1 MCTGADANIF
11 MDHFERKYIY
21 PFLGLL
27 LSYLIFIGDVLFI
40 WAGSKDQLI
49 IFLSNLNTKQNSIN
63 FKYKILQSSIPF
75 LDTKVYIKNNKLY
88 TKIHRKETDRQNF
101 LHNNSEQPISLK
113 NCIPYS
119 QVLRVKCTCS
129 TIENLKLYC
138 SELKQK
144 FVEKGYKSDPI

>member
-40 WAGSKDQLI
+40 WTGSKDQL